1 MAQAATSLKLD
12 NELKNRIQRL
22 AEHRHRSAH
31 SVMLE
36 AITQYVERE
45 ERLEQFRDEME
56 LVWDEYQATGVHAKG
71 KDVLVW
77 MESWFTDQEKAT
89 PRCQP

>member
-12 NELKNRIQRL
+12 NDLKNRIQRL

-56 LVWDEYQATGVHAKG
+56 LLWEEYQATGHAKS

-77 MESWFTDQEKAT
+77 MESWFSDHEPAT
-89 PRCQP
+89 SKRQL